1 MIEKE
6 MTDDRGRDDI
16 IDKEMMEHRDDREMT
31 E

>member
-16 IDKEMMEHRDDREMT
+16 IEKEMMEYRDDRMIEG
-31 E
+31 

>member
-16 IDKEMMEHRDDREMT
+16 IEKEMMEYRDDREMT